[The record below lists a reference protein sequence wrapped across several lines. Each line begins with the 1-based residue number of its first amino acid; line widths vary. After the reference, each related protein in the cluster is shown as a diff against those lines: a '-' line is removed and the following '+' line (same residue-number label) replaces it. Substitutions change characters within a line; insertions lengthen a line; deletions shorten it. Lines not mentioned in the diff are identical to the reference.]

1 MAARL
6 ARLPRLPRLAALA
19 ARLAAAAM
27 FAGVFLVF
35 CAKIVMRYAAHAEM
49 PWADEVSSILFIW
62 IIFWA
67 DAFILRDADHIRFD
81 LVYHAAPPAARRAM
95 ALARAVLLGG
105 LFAAA
110 APATIGYLMFLWRE
124 QTPVLGLPLD
134 YVYAIFGVFVLT
146 VPLRAAWAIG
156 GLARPGWRRWI

>member
-1 MAARL
+1 MPAWLVRL
-6 ARLPRLPRLAALA
+6 ATMAALA
-19 ARLAAAAM
+19 ARLVAAAM

-35 CAKIVMRYAAHAEM
+35 CAKIIMRYAAHDEM

-67 DAFILRDADHIRFD
+67 NAFILRDADHIRFD
-81 LVYHAAPPAARRAM
+81 LVYHAVPPAARRAM

-105 LFAAA
+105 LFAYA
-110 APATIGYLMFLWRE
+110 APTTISYLIFLWRE

-134 YVYAIFGVFVLT
+134 EVYAIFGVFVLT

-156 GLARPGWRRWI
+156 GLLRADWRRRI